1 MVLKRI
7 VITEDYDGLSPI
19 IAEIMTDSVNYSG

>member
-1 MVLKRI
+1 MVFERI

-19 IAEIMTDSVNYSG
+19 IAGIITDSVIL